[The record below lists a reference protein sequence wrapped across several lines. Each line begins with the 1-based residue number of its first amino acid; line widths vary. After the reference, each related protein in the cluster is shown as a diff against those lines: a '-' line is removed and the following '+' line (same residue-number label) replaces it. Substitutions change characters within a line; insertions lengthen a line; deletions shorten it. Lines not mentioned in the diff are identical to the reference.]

1 MPSRIRTTAVMS
13 VGVLLLLRF
22 GLTGCNSAKN
32 PTTST
37 PTDTPTLTVQDVQT
51 LMTQAVEQAQRLN
64 ESVYIA
70 VVDREANILGLFRMN
85 GAPNFALPP
94 DAFLGAIAKARTA
107 AYVSSNQNAF
117 TSLTACFTTRAHFP
131 PLTNN
136 TAAGPLFG
144 VPFSNR
150 GGSDI
155 QPNGGAVP
163 GAVVNGQPGLTAL
176 PGGVPIYKNGLLAGG
191 IGVSGCSTTLSGL
204 DGILNYCTSIYPDE
218 IIALGAL
225 YGYMPPNDK
234 RSDNIYLEGIRLL
247 YANAPTPLA
256 NFTLTWANLA
266 NLGTVDPN
274 FPIRATP
281 PPKFPLQGDV
291 VLDAAH
297 DYRVK
302 AGQLLSTDE
311 VNRILNQAVTQAA
324 KTRAAIRRPLGVPA
338 QVFVAVSDLDGTI
351 LGIRRTPDATLFSFD
366 VCAQKAR
373 SVVAFSDTSTSMSKL
388 IRNTLGVPLNQPLA
402 MTTRAVGFLGQR
414 FYPPGI
420 DLGQQFRQPVESGP
434 LYIMID
440 GQFDFQFQRGLYPFQ
455 PPYQNGITVFPGGIP
470 LYKNG
475 RLVGGIGVSGDG
487 VEQDDY
493 IAAAGATGFE
503 APLAIRSDQI
513 TYKNAR
519 LPYIK
524 FPRQPDL

>member
-1 MPSRIRTTAVMS
+1 MPSRIRTKAALS

-22 GLTGCNSAKN
+22 SLTGCNSAKN
-32 PTTST
+32 PTVST
-37 PTDTPTLTVQDVQT
+37 PTDTPALTVQDVQT

-64 ESVYIA
+64 ENVYIA
-70 VVDREANILGLFRMN
+70 IVDREANILGLFRMN

-204 DGILNYCTSIYPDE
+204 DGILNYCSSIYPDE
-218 IIALGAL
+218 IIALGAV

-247 YANAPTPLA
+247 YANAPTPMA

-266 NLGTVDPN
+266 TLGTVDPN

-281 PPKFPLQGDV
+281 APKFPVQGDV

-302 AGQLLSTDE
+302 AGQLLSADE

-373 SVVAFSDTSTSMSKL
+373 SVVAFSDTSTSMSKQ
-388 IRNTLGVPLNQPLA
+388 IRNVLGVPLNQPLA

-420 DLGQQFRQPVESGP
+420 DLGQPFRQPVESGP

-455 PPYQNGITVFPGGIP
+455 PPYQNGITIFPGGVP

-475 RLVGGIGVSGDG
+475 RLVGGIGISGDG

-503 APLAIRSDQI
+503 APMAIRSDQI
-513 TYKNAR
+513 TYKNAK
-519 LPYIK
+519 LPYVK

>member
-1 MPSRIRTTAVMS
+1 MS

-22 GLTGCNSAKN
+22 VLTGCNSAKN
-32 PTTST
+32 PTTSV
-37 PTDTPTLTVQDVQT
+37 PTDSPALTVQDVQT

-64 ESVYIA
+64 ENVYIA
-70 VVDREANILGLFRMN
+70 VVDREANILGVFRMN
-85 GAPNFALPP
+85 NAPGVGLPQ

-107 AYVSSNQNAF
+107 AYVSSNQCAF
-117 TSLTACFTTRAHFP
+117 TTLTGCFTTRAHFP

-144 VPFSNR
+144 VPFSSR
-150 GGSDI
+150 GGGDV

-163 GAVVNGQPGLTAL
+163 GQTPNGQPGLTAL
-176 PGGVPIYKNGLLAGG
+176 PGGLPIYKNGLLAGG
-191 IGVSGCSTTLSGL
+191 IGVSGCTTTISGL
-204 DGILNYCTSIYPDE
+204 DGILNYCSSIYPDE

-225 YGYMPPNDK
+225 YGYAPPDDK
-234 RSDNIYLEGIRLL
+234 RGDNIYLDGIRLL
-247 YANAPTPLA
+247 YSNVPTPPA
-256 NFTLTWANLA
+256 NFTLTWADLA
-266 NLGTVDPN
+266 SRGTVDPN

-302 AGQLLSTDE
+302 AGRFLSADE
-311 VNRILNQAVTQAA
+311 VNRILNQAVAQAT
-324 KTRAAIRRPLGVPA
+324 KTRAAIRRPIGVPS

-351 LGIRRTPDATLFSFD
+351 LGIRRTPDATLFSYD

-373 SVVAFSDTSTSMSKL
+373 SVVAFSDTSTSLGKL
-388 IRNTLGVPLNQPLA
+388 VRNTLGVPLNQPLA
-402 MTTRAVGFLGQR
+402 MTTRAVGFLSQR

-420 DLGQQFRQPVESGP
+420 DQGQFRQPVESGP
-434 LYIMID
+434 LYVFVD
-440 GQFDFQFQRGLYPFQ
+440 GQFDFEFQRRLYPFQ
-455 PPYQNGITVFPGGIP
+455 PPYQNGITIFPGGIP

-475 RLVGGIGVSGDG
+475 QLVGGVGVSGDG
-487 VEQDDY
+487 VDQDDY
-493 IAAAGATGFE
+493 IAAAGAAGFE

-524 FPRQPDL
+524 FPRQPDLP

>member
-1 MPSRIRTTAVMS
+1 MPSRIRMTAVMS
-13 VGVLLLLRF
+13 VGVVLLLSVVF
-22 GLTGCNSAKN
+22 SGCNSAKN

-37 PTDTPTLTVQDVQT
+37 PTDTPTLTMQDVQT

-64 ESVYIA
+64 ENVYIA

-204 DGILNYCTSIYPDE
+204 DGILNYCSSIYPDE
-218 IIALGAL
+218 IIALGAV

-247 YANAPTPLA
+247 YANAPTPMA

-266 NLGTVDPN
+266 TLGTVDPN

-281 PPKFPLQGDV
+281 APKFPVQGDV

-302 AGQLLSTDE
+302 AGQLLSADE

-351 LGIRRTPDATLFSFD
+351 LGIR
-366 VCAQKAR
+366 
-373 SVVAFSDTSTSMSKL
+373 
-388 IRNTLGVPLNQPLA
+388 
-402 MTTRAVGFLGQR
+402 
-414 FYPPGI
+414 
-420 DLGQQFRQPVESGP
+420 
-434 LYIMID
+434 
-440 GQFDFQFQRGLYPFQ
+440 
-455 PPYQNGITVFPGGIP
+455 
-470 LYKNG
+470 
-475 RLVGGIGVSGDG
+475 
-487 VEQDDY
+487 
-493 IAAAGATGFE
+493 
-503 APLAIRSDQI
+503 
-513 TYKNAR
+513 
-519 LPYIK
+519 
-524 FPRQPDL
+524 